1 MILEILKKIKC
12 YWAWLQLSKDL
23 FTQVNR
29 ESQVI
34 IKSLIKI
41 TIIILSITRVKFS
54 KIKLLNKTYKN
65 KMDQWV
71 IPKIK
76 LQVFKN
82 NNKLKALHLEAS
94 KFNSQMIMEVVV
106 LVSMLQIKN
115 SNKILIIK
123 VLGVKINQIYNNLF
137 KTAVS
142 LIKISKLEFKTQLL
156 KMMELIM
163 QSKDIHLTVREEQL
177 MDLKLRTW
185 KMY

>member
-1 MILEILKKIKC
+1 
-12 YWAWLQLSKDL
+12 
-23 FTQVNR
+23 
-29 ESQVI
+29 
-34 IKSLIKI
+34 
-41 TIIILSITRVKFS
+41 
-54 KIKLLNKTYKN
+54 
-65 KMDQWV
+65 
-71 IPKIK
+71 
-76 LQVFKN
+76 
-82 NNKLKALHLEAS
+82 
-94 KFNSQMIMEVVV
+94 MIMEVVV

-177 MDLKLRTW
+177 MDLKLRT
-185 KMY
+185 